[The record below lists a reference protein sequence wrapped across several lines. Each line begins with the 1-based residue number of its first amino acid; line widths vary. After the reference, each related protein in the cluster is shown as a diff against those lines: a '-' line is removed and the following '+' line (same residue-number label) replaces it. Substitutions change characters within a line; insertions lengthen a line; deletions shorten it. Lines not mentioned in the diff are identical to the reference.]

1 MVKQDRA
8 RRTHELLLDTA
19 AAEFVR
25 HGYVGANLQRV
36 AEEANLTKG
45 ALYAHFTSKRLLA
58 NALIAP
64 FETTWRELLAQAG
77 RTDLSPAERLRLI
90 TDALAGRLQ
99 ADLRFR
105 AGFHLASEDARTHGR
120 LPRFALDFSSCVL
133 GLAAE
138 AQRQGRSAG
147 LQDPEWLGQLLLVLM
162 YGVYY
167 TTPACGTGRFG
178 DAVCALWQQVVRG
191 GEGAEAAP
199 PSLPALCGQR

>member
-64 FETTWRELLAQAG
+64 FEATWRDLLAQAG

-120 LPRFALDFSSCVL
+120 LPRFALDFSGCVL

>member
-8 RRTHELLLDTA
+8 RRTHELLLDAA

-58 NALIAP
+58 NALTAP
-64 FETTWRELLAQAG
+64 FEGTWRELLAQAG
-77 RTDLSPAERLRLI
+77 RTDLTPAERLRLV

-105 AGFHLASEDARTHGR
+105 AGFHLASEDARAHGR
-120 LPRFALDFSSCVL
+120 LPRFAMDFSGCVL

-138 AQRQGRSAG
+138 ARRQGQSAG
-147 LQDPEWLGQLLLVLM
+147 VRDPEWLGQLLLVLM

-167 TTPACGTGRFG
+167 TTPACGMDRFG

-191 GEGAEAAP
+191 GEAAP
-199 PSLPALCGQR
+199 PSLPALCSQR